1 MKNIIIFLAFLLALS
16 SCIKEENCN
25 RTSGGSYEFVLPFS
39 LSPAQE
45 TYHIG
50 DTITISS
57 TVNNL
62 VYERKT
68 GNSYYL
74 DDFKFYIINQ
84 IWLMDT
90 IDNYKNYDFFKLIID
105 SSYYSNIFHFSN
117 GTSDLQFQYN
127 YISNCYTISFK
138 IIPQKKGH
146 FLMTLWSDIEYIA
159 GDQEFE
165 GKCKNTKDHA
175 VIYLNKRQDNNIHLI
190 DEAKNKNYINY
201 KRNKESN
208 YLDAGG
214 YCFNVIE

>member
-1 MKNIIIFLAFLLALS
+1 MKNLIIFLTFLLTIS
-16 SCIKEENCN
+16 SCIKKDDPCN
-25 RTSGGSYEFVLPFS
+25 ISGGKYEFVLPFS

-57 TVNNL
+57 MVTNP

-74 DDFKFYIINQ
+74 DDFKFYMINQ
-84 IWLMDT
+84 IWFMDT

-127 YISNCYTISFK
+127 YISNYYTISFK
-138 IIPQKKGH
+138 IIPQKKGR
-146 FLMTLWSDIEYIA
+146 FLMTLWSDIEYMA
-159 GDQEFE
+159 GDQEFD
-165 GKCKNTKDHA
+165 GKCKNIKDHA
-175 VIYLNKRQDNNIHLI
+175 VIYLNNRQDNNINLI
-190 DEAKNKNYINY
+190 DEAENQNYQSVYI
-201 KRNKESN
+201 NKESN

-214 YCFNVIE
+214 YCFKVIE

>member
-1 MKNIIIFLAFLLALS
+1 MKKSILILGIILIFN
-16 SCIKEENCN
+16 SCIKKDDPCN
-25 RTSGGSYEFVLPFS
+25 ISGGRYEFVLPFS
-39 LSPAQE
+39 LYPAQE

-57 TVNNL
+57 MVTNP

-74 DDFKFYIINQ
+74 DDFKFYMKNQ
-84 IWLMDT
+84 IWFMDT

-117 GTSDLQFQYN
+117 GISHLQFQYN
-127 YISNCYTISFK
+127 YISNYYTIAFK

-146 FLMTLWSDIEYIA
+146 FLMTLWSDIEYMA
-159 GDQEFE
+159 GNQEFD
-165 GKCKNTKDHA
+165 GKCKNIKDHA
-175 VIYLNKRQDNNIHLI
+175 VIYLNNRQDNNINLI
-190 DEAKNKNYINY
+190 DEAKNQNYQSVYI
-201 KRNKESN
+201 NKESN

-214 YCFNVIE
+214 YCFKVIE